1 MNIQFLKQSVSM
13 HEVLGMYGLQAN
25 RAGFIRCPFHEE
37 KTPSMKIYPDGFYCF
52 GCGAHGD
59 QVDFVR
65 TMEGC
70 SFREAAAMLGGHD
83 DPRGEDSSR
92 AIRQRREEAAKKD
105 REKAEARRAYLEACN
120 LLHAVED
127 VRNRHEVGSEM
138 WMAAVAEIPQLEN
151 DADQKLEAL
160 WARM

>member
-1 MNIQFLKQSVSM
+1 MNTQVIKQSVSM
-13 HEVLGMYGLQAN
+13 GDVLGMYGLRAN
-25 RAGFIRCPFHEE
+25 RAGFVRCPFHEE
-37 KTPSMKIYPDGFYCF
+37 RTASLKIYPDGFYCF

-59 QVDFVR
+59 QIDFVR

-83 DPRGEDSSR
+83 DPKGEDSSR
-92 AIRQRREEAAKKD
+92 AIRQRRDEAAKKD

-127 VRNRHEVGSEM
+127 VRDRHEVGSEM
-138 WMAAVAEIPQLEN
+138 WMAAVAEIPILEGR
-151 DADQKLEAL
+151 ADELLERL
-160 WARM
+160 WEK